1 MTCEIILMFSTHVS
15 HIWFFSQQIEI
26 FTLALNI
33 FRNIVEFFSLHNICI
48 ECYRWGFI
56 SYWND
61 IKWFFA
67 SVIQHMNQSK
77 KYFPE
82 FHFNLKMIRD
92 KINVSIEKI
101 HMGNFQNNTN
111 ATVNDIQFRIE
122 FKSFDQNFFVT
133 NSVKK
138 IIVENRRETICYF
151 FLTQWIK
158 FEKKKKTI
166 IIVCCK
172 LCHIFINLHK
182 VCIYVWFSE
191 SLLLELSID

>member
-1 MTCEIILMFSTHVS
+1 
-15 HIWFFSQQIEI
+15 
-26 FTLALNI
+26 
-33 FRNIVEFFSLHNICI
+33 
-48 ECYRWGFI
+48 
-56 SYWND
+56 
-61 IKWFFA
+61 
-67 SVIQHMNQSK
+67 MNQSK

-151 FLTQWIK
+151 FLTQ
-158 FEKKKKTI
+158 
-166 IIVCCK
+166 
-172 LCHIFINLHK
+172 
-182 VCIYVWFSE
+182 
-191 SLLLELSID
+191 